1 MAWTA
6 PMTFV
11 DGTPLTASQLNI
23 YLRDNMNETE
33 AAKATSKGGL
43 MISTALNRI
52 EERSGGSHIIN
63 TGEETT
69 STSYTDLETVG
80 PTVTCNTYT
89 RAMVFVNSQISLNV
103 SGASI
108 QIGIEVSGQTT
119 KTAETVMTMDG
130 FGEDK
135 PQRFGSAMFHED
147 LTPGENTFTMKYR
160 VPSGNTGTFSER
172 SLVVIPF

>member
-11 DGTPLTASQLNI
+11 DGTPLTAGQLNI
-23 YLRDNMNETE
+23 FLRDNMNETE
-33 AAKATSKGGL
+33 AAKATTRGGL
-43 MISTALNRI
+43 MISTDLNEI
-52 EERSGGSHIIN
+52 EERTGGSHIVN

-69 STSYTDLETVG
+69 STTYTDLETVG
-80 PTVTCNTYT
+80 PTVTCRTDT
-89 RAMVFVNSQISLNV
+89 RAMLFVNSQISLNV

-108 QIGIEVSGQTT
+108 QIAVEITGETS
-119 KTAETVMTMDG
+119 KPAETVLTMDG

-135 PQRFGSAMFHED
+135 AQRFGSAAFHED
-147 LTPGENTFTMKYR
+147 LTPGVNTFTMKYR
-160 VPSGNTGTFSER
+160 VVSGNIGTFSER